1 MRPAALFVLLVL
13 IVPGLA
19 ADSHHVE
26 VDEKADFSTFK
37 TFVVRE
43 GRATSRKAEIKN
55 TLTLKTIENAIRT
68 GLSARGLTEIQDR
81 ADLIVTFS
89 VAEEPQR
96 VVTGRGIRDMQAVSH
111 SVGTLVIDMTK
122 AGTTSVVWHGTYL
135 DDEVNAS
142 NLAKNLPKDAK
153 KLLAEFPPKRKR

>member
-13 IVPGLA
+13 IAPGLA

-26 VDEKADFSTFK
+26 ADEKADFSTFK
-37 TFVVRE
+37 SFVVRE
-43 GRATSRKAEIKN
+43 GRATSRKAEINN

-96 VVTGRGIRDMQAVSH
+96 VVT
-111 SVGTLVIDMTK
+111 
-122 AGTTSVVWHGTYL
+122 
-135 DDEVNAS
+135 
-142 NLAKNLPKDAK
+142 
-153 KLLAEFPPKRKR
+153 